1 MSDEFGPTFVTV
13 TDDSG
18 KEIVLEYVASAEV
31 GGKEYR
37 AFFPA
42 ESENGTADEED
53 TGLII
58 LKVVQED
65 GEELLSTCD
74 SEEELNQAYD
84 AFMEILFD
92 DEEEPEKNT

>member
-13 TDDSG
+13 TDDDG

-31 GGKEYR
+31 SGEEYR

-42 ESENGTADEED
+42 ESENGTAEEED

-58 LKVVQED
+58 LKVVQEN